1 MKMLSHPTSTRSN
14 SDLDF
19 SSILDE
25 VTMEKCKDRKERKVQ
40 RSLQM
45 KRDQDSN
52 DVIDVDD
59 LDDPEEVVTKVTSDK
74 DVVKPDPKF
83 VKIGNWKMSPE
94 SSSSNKCPKSSKSF
108 VQTENAFMRSKK
120 MKKIRR
126 NLVKQKRKDEKRRE
140 KEERK
145 LDRIRTFKK
154 ATVSKEEKDLM
165 TELLQIGENS
175 VSDSASNACT
185 FKDEGVFMA
194 EDIPAESSNYLLVS
208 DFKFSQENFHESSS
222 FVGHHENLQKS
233 SQEKVQ
239 ESFNFSGHQENLQ
252 ETSSFVGYQ
261 ENLHEFDLLHTA
273 SSSSGSDHIDNV
285 KINMEM
291 DELDA
296 LFHL

>member
-1 MKMLSHPTSTRSN
+1 
-14 SDLDF
+14 LDF

-25 VTMEKCKDRKERKVQ
+25 VTMEKFKERKESKVQ
-40 RSLQM
+40 TSLQS

-59 LDDPEEVVTKVTSDK
+59 LDDPEEVVTKVNPDK

-83 VKIGNWKMSPE
+83 VKIGNWKMSPD

-108 VQTENAFMRSKK
+108 VQTENSFMRSKK

-126 NLVKQKRKDEKRRE
+126 NLEKQKRKASNIDPDRKYFGFGESFNKDKLQLKQMRKDEKRRE

-145 LDRIRTFKK
+145 LDRMRILKK

-175 VSDSASNACT
+175 VSDSASNACE
-185 FKDEGVFMA
+185 FKYEGVFMS
-194 EDIPAESSNYLLVS
+194 EDIPTESCNSMPTSNFSDHHENSHKSFIIS
-208 DFKFSQENFHESSS
+208 DFNDYHEIHHKSSS
-222 FVGHHENLQKS
+222 FVGHQRNLQ
-233 SQEKVQ
+233 
-239 ESFNFSGHQENLQ
+239 
-252 ETSSFVGYQ
+252 
-261 ENLHEFDLLHTA
+261 EFDLLHTA
-273 SSSSGSDHIDNV
+273 TSSSDNIDNV
-285 KINMEM
+285 KMNMDM